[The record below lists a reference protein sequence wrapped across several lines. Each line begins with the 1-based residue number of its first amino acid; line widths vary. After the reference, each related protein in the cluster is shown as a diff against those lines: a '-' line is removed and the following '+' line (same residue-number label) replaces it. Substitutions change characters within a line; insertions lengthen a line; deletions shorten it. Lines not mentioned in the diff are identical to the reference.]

1 MKSLVIVVIVPFE
14 LILRMKSM
22 VSPLKRNLLVTF
34 YVKKN
39 FLWISQTKNLEFEV
53 VSSKRVNVAKSSLK
67 FAKYTV
73 LPRIIAG
80 SDYSREAIISNTA
93 YWKSR
98 PKDFVLLPNQI
109 KKLSHQIY

>member
-1 MKSLVIVVIVPFE
+1 MKPVGYFLCKEKFSLDFP
-14 LILRMKSM
+14 
-22 VSPLKRNLLVTF
+22 N
-34 YVKKN
+34 
-39 FLWISQTKNLEFEV
+39 KNLEFEV

-67 FAKYTV
+67 FGKYTV

-109 KKLSHQIY
+109 KKLSHQIN